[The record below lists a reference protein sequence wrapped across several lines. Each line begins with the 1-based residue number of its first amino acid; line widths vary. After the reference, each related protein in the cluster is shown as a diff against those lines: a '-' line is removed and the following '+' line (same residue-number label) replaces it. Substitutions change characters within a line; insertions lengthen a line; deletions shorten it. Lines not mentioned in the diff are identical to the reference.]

1 MNGRQIYQ
9 NTKSCRQVQLS
20 SGVAARVTVSTTSS
34 SAYPGDRAQVGLPSF
49 GYRAHVGPPP
59 AAAAHI
65 LDTEYRYDRHLGYRT
80 QVYGRHFG
88 YRAQVW
94 LPSLGYKAQV
104 WPPSLGCKAQ
114 VWPPSFGYKAQV
126 GPPSWI
132 RSTGMAAILDT
143 EHRYGRRLGY
153 RAQVRAAILDTV

>member
-34 SAYPGDRAQVGLPSF
+34 SAYPGYRAQVGLPSF

-65 LDTEYRYDRHLGYRT
+65 LDTEYRYDRHL
-80 QVYGRHFG
+80 
-88 YRAQVW
+88 
-94 LPSLGYKAQV
+94 
-104 WPPSLGCKAQ
+104 
-114 VWPPSFGYKAQV
+114 
-126 GPPSWI
+126 
-132 RSTGMAAILDT
+132 LDT
-143 EHRYGRRLGY
+143 EHRYGCRLGY
-153 RAQVRAAILDTV
+153 RAQVWRPSWIQSTGMAAVWDTERR